1 MSNFLAHTPRA
12 RASARAPVLLS
23 LVCCAL
29 SAAFPLHAWSQTV
42 SETALAPIVVTAA
55 RVAQP
60 QTDALPFTTVISA
73 EDIRRSQAVDLPALL
88 RREAG
93 IQFTQNGGLGQASGL
108 FVRGA
113 ETRQTLVLID
123 GVPLT
128 KQDATGTVSI
138 EHLMLDQIDR
148 IEIVRGNVS
157 SIYGSSAIG
166 GVIQIF
172 TRRGAGPARVTAE
185 AEAGSRGTTRV
196 AAGLIG
202 NVGGA
207 GASEAFHYALN
218 ASNFRT
224 NGFSSLNPGQVPAAN
239 PDRDGYRN
247 SSVSGSL
254 SRDFGSEHEVGLN
267 FSATRGRFD
276 FDSSFGAPT
285 DVQTGRTDVSAFS
298 LFSQNRLTQRWSS
311 RVTLAESR
319 DRNANHYDT
328 AFGIT
333 DDRYRS
339 RTRSLQWTNE
349 IALTEGWS
357 ATAGAERQWQ
367 RLDTDDGFGDLL
379 GVARNANSAFAGV
392 QGKVGVQQFQFN
404 VRHDRIDRLESATTG
419 YLGYGLLLSDA
430 WKLLASAATGFAAP
444 PLGYLYSPGFGN
456 PDLKPERSRSFELGA
471 QYQRQGTLM
480 RAGVFDTRT
489 RQQLQY
495 DPVANTFAN
504 IARAKNR
511 GLEVSASTTVAETA
525 VRASLTLQDPRD
537 ESTGARLRRRAQT
550 LASLGADRAFGAWQ
564 VGGDIGFTGA
574 RPDGGAQ
581 LPAYALVNLTTRYR
595 LTKSVELYGRIENA
609 FDRDYQ
615 TATGYNQPPRGVFAG
630 VRWQP

>member
-1 MSNFLAHTPRA
+1 M
-12 RASARAPVLLS
+12 
-23 LVCCAL
+23 
-29 SAAFPLHAWSQTV
+29 
-42 SETALAPIVVTAA
+42 APIVVTAA

-73 EDIRRSQAVDLPALL
+73 DDIRRSQAIDLPALL

-138 EHLMLDQIDR
+138 EHLMLDQIDH

-172 TRRGAGPARVTAE
+172 TRRGDGPPQVTAE
-185 AEAGSRGTTRV
+185 AEAGSRGSTRV
-196 AAGLIG
+196 AAGITG
-202 NVGGA
+202 GAGGA
-207 GASEAFHYALN
+207 GASEAVHFALN
-218 ASNFRT
+218 ASNIRT
-224 NGFSSLNPGQVPAAN
+224 RGFSSLNPAQVRDAN

-254 SRDFGSEHEVGLN
+254 SRAFGSEHEFGAN
-267 FSATRGRFD
+267 FSATEGRFD
-276 FDSSFGAPT
+276 FDSSFGSPT
-285 DVQTGRTDVSAFS
+285 DVHTGKTSVSALS
-298 LFSQNRLTQRWSS
+298 VYSKNRLSERWTS
-311 RVTLAESR
+311 RVTLSESR

-328 AFGIT
+328 RFGIN

-339 RTRSLQWTNE
+339 RTRMLQWANE
-349 IALTEGWS
+349 IALADGWS

-379 GVARNANSAFAGV
+379 DIARNASSVFAGV
-392 QGKVGVQQFQFN
+392 QGKRGAQQFQFN

-419 YLGYGLLLSDA
+419 YAGYGYLLSDS

-456 PDLKPERSRSFELGA
+456 PALKPERSRSFELGA
-471 QYQRQGTLM
+471 QYSSKGTLV
-480 RAGVFDTRT
+480 RAGLFDTRT

-495 DPVANTFAN
+495 DPVVNTFAN
-504 IARAKNR
+504 IARATNR
-511 GLEVSASTTVAETA
+511 GLEVAASTTLADTA
-525 VRASLTLQDPRD
+525 LRASLTLQDPRD
-537 ESTGARLRRRAQT
+537 DSTGARLRRRAQT
-550 LASLGADRAFGAWQ
+550 LASIGADRSFGAWQ
-564 VGGDIGFTGA
+564 VGGDVGFTGA
-574 RPDGGAQ
+574 RPDGTAQ

-595 LTKSVELYGRIENA
+595 LAKSVELYGRIDNV

-615 TATGYNQPPRGVFAG
+615 TATGYNQPPRGIFAG